1 MKKNVICLL
10 LLLGFFGLSNTVA
23 QNEKFKA
30 LFMYNF
36 TKYIEWPAVQ
46 RQGDFVIGVL
56 GSSSITSELETIAG
70 KQKVG
75 VQNIVVKTFSTVD
88 EIENCQIL
96 YIPSSRSGL
105 ISPVVSKLSGR
116 STLIIADKSG
126 MALQG
131 AGINYVMDGDK
142 LKYEINKKNIESK
155 GLSVSNSLLSLGIIV
170 SN

>member
-1 MKKNVICLL
+1 MKRVICSLFL
-10 LLLGFFGLSNTVA
+10 IAYAASFLAYS

-36 TKYIEWPAVQ
+36 TKYIEWPASQ

-56 GSSSITSELETIAG
+56 GNSPLTKELETIAG

-75 VQNIVVKTFSTVD
+75 VQNIIVKTYGSVD
-88 EIENCQIL
+88 EIGNCNIL
-96 YIPSSRSGL
+96 YVPPSKSSQ
-105 ISPVVSKLSGR
+105 ISFVVNKLSNR
-116 STLIIADKSG
+116 TTLLITDKEG
-126 MALQG
+126 LALQG

-142 LKYEINKKNIESK
+142 LKYEVNKNNIEK
-155 GLSVSNSLLSLGIIV
+155 RGLTVSNALLALGIIV